1 MGGRSATTS
10 RWAHVLQES
19 NAPLHARVPVHFLGL
34 SQIASYGLLFY
45 VFAQIAE
52 PLSARYQVTPAFV
65 LLGVSFILCIQ
76 APLAPFVGS
85 WVDRYG
91 ALRILSCGLA
101 LGGVGLAALGWFDHL
116 FGFWLCM
123 GIIGLG
129 SAASQYEVA
138 FAAAVQIH
146 DLQSR
151 HAISVITFYG
161 GVASSII
168 WLSVAPLLNW
178 FHLEL
183 VLVILAIPLG
193 ILSLI
198 AWQSASVRQTSAA
211 DMATR
216 PWVGFHWRQLRADQQ
231 RALRWLALSGSL
243 EGLVFAATSLMWITW
258 FTRQFN
264 DPGLAV
270 LLASLY
276 GPFQVVGRILE
287 MRFGRQHDAR
297 MTGLLAFLCLPI
309 SLCFAMIPSEVAA
322 VMAMILFGMGHGVL
336 SITFGFVISLFFEA
350 GVYGRAKAL
359 VAAPKAL
366 AASAGPLLAG
376 LLYSASPDWFLP
388 AALLTISIALV
399 VYLRILKLPTRASHP
414 IIATE
419 IP

>member
-1 MGGRSATTS
+1 MQGPEAS
-10 RWAHVLQES
+10 
-19 NAPLHARVPVHFLGL
+19 LHARVPVHFLGL

-45 VFAQIAE
+45 LFAQIAE

-65 LLGVSFILCIQ
+65 LLGVSFILVIQ
-76 APLAPFVGS
+76 APLAPLVGS

-91 ALRILSCGLA
+91 ALRILSIGLA
-101 LGGVGLAALGWFDHL
+101 LGGVGLAALGWFDHVT
-116 FGFWLCM
+116 GFWLCM

-138 FAAAVQIH
+138 FAAAVQIQ

-161 GVASSII
+161 GVASSIV
-168 WLSVAPLLNW
+168 WLSVAPLLTW
-178 FHLEL
+178 FQLDL
-183 VLVILAIPLG
+183 VLLVLAIPLG

-198 AWQSASVRQTSAA
+198 AWQSASVSQTSTAEMAA
-211 DMATR
+211 R
-216 PWVGFHWRQLRADQQ
+216 PWIGFHWRQLRADQQ

-264 DPGLAV
+264 EPGLAV
-270 LLASLY
+270 VLASLY

-287 MRFGRQHDAR
+287 MRYGRLYDAR
-297 MTGLLAFLCLPI
+297 MTGLVAFLCLPV
-309 SLCFAMIPSEVAA
+309 SLCFAMIPSEIAA
-322 VMAMILFGMGHGVL
+322 VIAMILFGMGHGVL
-336 SITFGFVISLFFEA
+336 SITFGFVISLFFES
-350 GVYGRAKAL
+350 GVYGRAKAMI
-359 VAAPKAL
+359 AAPKAL

-376 LLYSASPDWFLP
+376 LLYTAAPDWFLP

-399 VYLRILKLPTRASHP
+399 VFVRILKLPTRANHS
-414 IIATE
+414 IIMTE
-419 IP
+419 SP

>member
-1 MGGRSATTS
+1 MQDPEAF
-10 RWAHVLQES
+10 
-19 NAPLHARVPVHFLGL
+19 LHARVPVHFLGL

-45 VFAQIAE
+45 LFAQIAE

-65 LLGVSFILCIQ
+65 LLGVSFILVIQ
-76 APLAPFVGS
+76 APLAPLVGS

-91 ALRILSCGLA
+91 ALRILSIGLA
-101 LGGVGLAALGWFDHL
+101 LGGVGLAALGWFDHVT
-116 FGFWLCM
+116 GFWLCM

-138 FAAAVQIH
+138 FAAAVQIQ

-161 GVASSII
+161 GVASSIV

-178 FHLEL
+178 FQLDL
-183 VLVILAIPLG
+183 VLMVLAIPLG

-198 AWQSASVRQTSAA
+198 AWQSASVSQTSTAEMAA
-211 DMATR
+211 R
-216 PWVGFHWRQLRADQQ
+216 PWIVLHWRQLRADQQ

-264 DPGLAV
+264 EPGLAV
-270 LLASLY
+270 VLASLY

-287 MRFGRQHDAR
+287 MRYGRLYDAR
-297 MTGLLAFLCLPI
+297 MTGLFAFLCLPV
-309 SLCFAMIPSEVAA
+309 SLCFAMIPSEIAA
-322 VMAMILFGMGHGVL
+322 VIAMILFGMGHGVL
-336 SITFGFVISLFFEA
+336 SITFGFVISLFFES
-350 GVYGRAKAL
+350 GVYGRAKAMI
-359 VAAPKAL
+359 AAPKAL

-376 LLYSASPDWFLP
+376 LLYTAAPDWFLP

-399 VYLRILKLPTRASHP
+399 VFVRILKLPTRANHS
-414 IIATE
+414 IIMTE
-419 IP
+419 TP